1 MRCVGRF
8 PCSGFAWPCMAS
20 PDGPHRTMQV
30 HEEVLRL
37 LLAAAPQLPVP
48 QTAQYLHNTI
58 NNSKKSRK

>member
-1 MRCVGRF
+1 MRCF
-8 PCSGFAWPCMAS
+8 SSILWPCMAYMAS
-20 PDGPHRTMQV
+20 PDGIHSALQV